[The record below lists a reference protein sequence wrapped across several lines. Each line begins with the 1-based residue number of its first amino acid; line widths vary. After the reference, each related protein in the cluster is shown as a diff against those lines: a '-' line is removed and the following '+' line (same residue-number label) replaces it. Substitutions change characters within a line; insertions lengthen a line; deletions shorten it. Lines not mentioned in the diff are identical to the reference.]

1 MYGPLVLAGELGTE
15 GMPPSLVTGNN
26 VAHLGAKTPPV
37 PVLVDAAADPATW
50 LKREPGE
57 GLRFRTT
64 GVAKPQD
71 VTLSPLAFLHHQR
84 YTVYW
89 KTMTAAD
96 YTAQAPAQ

>member
-1 MYGPLVLAGELGTE
+1 
-15 GMPPSLVTGNN
+15 
-26 VAHLGAKTPPV
+26 
-37 PVLVDAAADPATW
+37 VDAAADPATW

-84 YTVYW
+84 YTIYW